1 MESQPERSW
10 EADLVDLEAQIDART
25 KAILVNNPSNPCG
38 SVYTKVRKRLVDM
51 FKPRAVLL
59 YWRREERMMMRSR
72 GSTWTLL

>member
-51 FKPRAVLL
+51 LKPRAVL
-59 YWRREERMMMRSR
+59 
-72 GSTWTLL
+72 